1 MAWRLYMVP
10 LPMPWLLSHL
20 LMEPCLQGSL
30 ISFKVGVKSLAN
42 FSTDRPVSH
51 PRYTSAPGSK
61 LSWRSPNTE
70 GNPEKNK
77 QLQAGKAPVADE
89 IPPKT
94 FKEGGEVI
102 TVKLTELM
110 QQFWVKGSVPKD
122 FKDANAIHLYKNKD
136 DRASCDNHSTKASR
150 CWVFKE
156 RSWHA
161 SY

>member
-1 MAWRLYMVP
+1 
-10 LPMPWLLSHL
+10 
-20 LMEPCLQGSL
+20 MEPCLQESL

-42 FSTDRPVSH
+42 FSTDRRVSH
-51 PRYTSAPGSK
+51 VRYASAPGSK

-89 IPPKT
+89 IPPKI

-110 QQFWVKGSVPKD
+110 QQFWVKGSVPRD

-136 DRASCDNHSTKASR
+136 DRASCDNHSTKVSR